1 MYAVVEAGGKQFRV
15 FEGQTVRVE
24 RIPGEPGQE
33 VTLDR
38 VLMVSGEQTLVGTP
52 WIPGARVV
60 ARIVQQGRGRKILVF
75 KYKPKV
81 RYRRKRGHR
90 QPYTDLRIERIEVP
104 SADPTAETP

>member
-1 MYAVVEAGGKQFRV
+1 MYAVVETGGKQLRV
-15 FEGQTVRVE
+15 SEGQTVRVE

-33 VTLDR
+33 VVLDR

-52 WIPGARVV
+52 WVPGARVV
-60 ARIVQQGRGRKILVF
+60 ARIVQQGKGRKVTVF

-90 QPYTDLRIERIEVP
+90 QLFTALRIERIELP
-104 SADPTAETP
+104 A

>member
-1 MYAVVEAGGKQFRV
+1 VYAVVETGGKQLRV
-15 FEGQTVRVE
+15 SEGQTVRVE

-33 VTLDR
+33 VVLDR

-52 WIPGARVV
+52 WVPGARVV
-60 ARIVQQGRGRKILVF
+60 ARIVQQGKGRKVIVF

-90 QPYTDLRIERIEVP
+90 QLFTALRIERIELP
-104 SADPTAETP
+104 A

>member
-1 MYAVVEAGGKQFRV
+1 MYAVVETGGKQLRV
-15 FEGQTVRVE
+15 SEGQTVRVE

-33 VTLDR
+33 VVLDR

-60 ARIVQQGRGRKILVF
+60 ARIVQQGKGRKVTVF

-90 QPYTDLRIERIEVP
+90 QLFTALRIERIELP
-104 SADPTAETP
+104 A

>member
-1 MYAVVEAGGKQFRV
+1 MYAVVETGGKQLRV
-15 FEGQTVRVE
+15 SEGQTVRVE

-33 VTLDR
+33 VVLDR

-52 WIPGARVV
+52 WVPGARVV
-60 ARIVQQGRGRKILVF
+60 ARIVQQGKGRKVIVF

-90 QPYTDLRIERIEVP
+90 QLFTALRIERIELP
-104 SADPTAETP
+104 A

>member
-1 MYAVVEAGGKQFRV
+1 MYAVVEAGGKQLRV
-15 FEGQTVRVE
+15 SEGQTVRVE

-33 VTLDR
+33 VVLDR

-52 WIPGARVV
+52 WVPGARVV
-60 ARIVQQGRGRKILVF
+60 ARIVQQGKGRKVIVF

-90 QPYTDLRIERIEVP
+90 QLFTALRIERIELP
-104 SADPTAETP
+104 A

>member
-1 MYAVVEAGGKQFRV
+1 MYAVVQTGGKQLRV
-15 FEGQTVRVE
+15 SEGQTVRVE

-33 VTLDR
+33 VVLDR

-52 WIPGARVV
+52 WVPGARVV
-60 ARIVQQGRGRKILVF
+60 ARIVQQGRGRKVVVF

-90 QPYTDLRIERIEVP
+90 QPFTALRIERIELP
-104 SADPTAETP
+104 A